1 MGTAG
6 LLKGVISN
14 NIIIGGGA
22 NFPDGLPVDGGIK
35 VNHKDIFL
43 YQEKEDSLVLIDQIQ
58 FNYPLAY
65 GATAQADNKLYYI
78 TTKNENSSEIL
89 EITIPNNKLSISI
102 VATLPFTVENI
113 IAEISNNILYFG
125 VGTINGNNTNELY
138 SYNLNNKKFDVIGE
152 FPGKL
157 RSQALSHINNNSL
170 IIYGGGAEVTYNDG
184 YEFNLETES
193 WKQLADAIIDQEELS
208 LLGADWT
215 TLNKD
220 ELLVVGGFNKD
231 VWKEATFN
239 LTALTGEEK
248 EKYRDSYFRRSIDEF
263 NWNKKELVYNLKENS
278 WRTIGDI
285 NFDAACGHT
294 LLSTN
299 KYIYSV
305 MGEIKPAVRS
315 PFIHQ
320 RRK

>member
-1 MGTAG
+1 M
-6 LLKGVISN
+6 
-14 NIIIGGGA
+14 
-22 NFPDGLPVDGGIK
+22 
-35 VNHKDIFL
+35 
-43 YQEKEDSLVLIDQIQ
+43 VLIDQIQ